1 MATDGVGLRAFS
13 RIYGNSAAHTG
24 ADFKQ
29 QRVNV
34 VVQQL
39 DTITSRQAGLVVKA
53 GELVLVVAQGAK
65 KVGPVADVVAR
76 LVACRR
82 AFGVEI
88 AAVLGDHRR
97 YPHTDAPAIDLSL
110 YRLS

>member
-1 MATDGVGLRAFS
+1 MASDGGGLRAFS

-53 GELVLVVAQGAK
+53 GKLVLVVAQGAK
-65 KVGPVADVVAR
+65 QVGPVADVVAR
-76 LVACRR
+76 LVAGRI
-82 AFGVEI
+82 AFGVERSEE
-88 AAVLGDHRR
+88 RR
-97 YPHTDAPAIDLSL
+97 VGKEC
-110 YRLS
+110 